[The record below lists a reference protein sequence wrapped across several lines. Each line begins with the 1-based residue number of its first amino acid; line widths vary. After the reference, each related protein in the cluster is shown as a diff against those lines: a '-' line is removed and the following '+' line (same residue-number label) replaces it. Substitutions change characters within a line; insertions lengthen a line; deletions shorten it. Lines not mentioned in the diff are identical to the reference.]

1 MLLRALSILG
11 VVLVGVG
18 FALLAA
24 QPSLGVSRLTFAES
38 LPGFVPAGSP
48 ASTPTPGPTSRPVA
62 TRTPTA
68 QLSATL
74 PASLPSAT
82 PVRAPTPTARPA
94 QTPLPSPPL
103 PTPVQAPTPTAL
115 PTDTLLPTASPTPP
129 PPSSPTP
136 TPTLPV
142 CPTATSVRPLSVAPK
157 PVATPTP
164 SPSIPVC
171 RTPTPT
177 ATAIPRIAGIAPL
190 GLAALDLFLPLW
202 FAQTP
207 LGTNLQLNL
216 AYPRQ
221 IVVDTSD
228 IITLT
233 IVRSPDGSV
242 DTITQTPNI
251 VNLAATPLPLGTPG
265 VPILEARGRN
275 YDVFAAAAVSS
286 SDLQIDSSPLSE
298 EQPLDQ
304 RTSSWSWSVKPKLAG
319 SNRHAHLV
327 VELRYRPRP
336 DSQGSAYAR
345 SVWVQEMSIDVREKD
360 VLGFGPVQIPTASL
374 GTALVQ
380 AGISSQVPLLI
391 AWAKRKLTRGSER
404 PPTERPPTRKKK
416 KPTP

>member
-1 MLLRALSILG
+1 
-11 VVLVGVG
+11 
-18 FALLAA
+18 
-24 QPSLGVSRLTFAES
+24 
-38 LPGFVPAGSP
+38 
-48 ASTPTPGPTSRPVA
+48 
-62 TRTPTA
+62 
-68 QLSATL
+68 
-74 PASLPSAT
+74 
-82 PVRAPTPTARPA
+82 
-94 QTPLPSPPL
+94 
-103 PTPVQAPTPTAL
+103 
-115 PTDTLLPTASPTPP
+115 
-129 PPSSPTP
+129 
-136 TPTLPV
+136 
-142 CPTATSVRPLSVAPK
+142 
-157 PVATPTP
+157 
-164 SPSIPVC
+164 
-171 RTPTPT
+171 
-177 ATAIPRIAGIAPL
+177 
-190 GLAALDLFLPLW
+190 LDLFLPLW

-228 IITLT
+228 MITLT

-416 KPTP
+416 KTTP